1 MSKVITSWE
10 RVNIHVAV
18 TTDSNLIMCIV
29 SVIIS
34 SGNVRCM

>member
-10 RVNIHVAV
+10 RVNIAV
-18 TTDSNLIMCIV
+18 TADSNLIMCIV
-29 SVIIS
+29 SIIIS